1 MSEATYL
8 CLEDKIVVIAGG
20 AGLIGR
26 EISRGFIEQGANVI
40 IASRNEKKGEEF
52 TKKLNRIYKDRALFH
67 KLDISSEISVDKL
80 IKNVSSR
87 FSRIDVFINCAWP
100 KTSDWIQNIEEA
112 CFDSIKENLIIHL
125 GGYFIS
131 CKKMA
136 LFMKKQGFGSIINFS
151 SIYGVVGPN
160 FSIYKGT
167 KMTTPPAYPLI
178 KGGIIAMTKYFATYF
193 AKDNIRINCISPGG
207 VYDNHDE
214 RFVKKYEQLTPLGR
228 MAKSD
233 EIVGSTLFLASEKA
247 SSYVTGH
254 CLMVDGGW
262 TTW

>member
-112 CFDSIKENLIIHL
+112 CFD
-125 GGYFIS
+125 
-131 CKKMA
+131 
-136 LFMKKQGFGSIINFS
+136 
-151 SIYGVVGPN
+151 
-160 FSIYKGT
+160 
-167 KMTTPPAYPLI
+167 
-178 KGGIIAMTKYFATYF
+178 
-193 AKDNIRINCISPGG
+193 
-207 VYDNHDE
+207 
-214 RFVKKYEQLTPLGR
+214 
-228 MAKSD
+228 
-233 EIVGSTLFLASEKA
+233 
-247 SSYVTGH
+247 
-254 CLMVDGGW
+254 
-262 TTW
+262 

>member
-1 MSEATYL
+1 
-8 CLEDKIVVIAGG
+8 
-20 AGLIGR
+20 
-26 EISRGFIEQGANVI
+26 
-40 IASRNEKKGEEF
+40 
-52 TKKLNRIYKDRALFH
+52 
-67 KLDISSEISVDKL
+67 
-80 IKNVSSR
+80 
-87 FSRIDVFINCAWP
+87 
-100 KTSDWIQNIEEA
+100 
-112 CFDSIKENLIIHL
+112 
-125 GGYFIS
+125 
-131 CKKMA
+131 
-136 LFMKKQGFGSIINFS
+136 MKKQGFGSIINFS